1 MWMQW
6 DQLIIDAIEQRRTL
20 KFRYHNE
27 VRLAEPHTFGRDKN
41 EHKALSAYQ
50 INKGWRFFH
59 LADMREVTTGDHFP
73 AARPGYVRFDSRM
86 EHIWAQL

>member
-6 DQLIIDAIEQRRTL
+6 DQVIIDAIEQRKTL
-20 KFRYHNE
+20 RFMYHRE
-27 VRLAEPHTFGRDKN
+27 DRVVEPHTFGRDKN

-59 LADMREVTTGDHFP
+59 LEDMRDVTIGDQFH
-73 AARPGYVRFDSRM
+73 AARHGYARFDSRM